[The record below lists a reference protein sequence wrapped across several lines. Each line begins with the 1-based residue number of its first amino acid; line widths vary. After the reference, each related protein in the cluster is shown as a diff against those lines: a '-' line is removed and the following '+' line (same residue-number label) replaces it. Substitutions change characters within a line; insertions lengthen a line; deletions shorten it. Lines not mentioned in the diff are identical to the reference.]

1 MRPQLWL
8 KIALLGSLAL
18 GSGLLPIGAQA
29 ETTPTAAS
37 TLQTSATVTVPATKG
52 APVTVQYRSD
62 TGKTLAP
69 DKTLT
74 GDVGSH
80 YTVTIPTFKDQ
91 VCTRVTG
98 AIKGTFATT
107 PSTVVLTYSPLKGA
121 PVTKAATS
129 KTSAPVKPS
138 VTRSTPARTTAT
150 TPRQATPVTRAAT
163 TTSAP
168 TTTTPGKGVVVLSK
182 TPVRRSSTPK
192 PIAAAATTKLPQA
205 GTNVRAT
212 FQAVLGG
219 LVLGLTT
226 LLWVVGRHL
235 KA

>member
-18 GSGLLPIGAQA
+18 GSGLLPIGAHA
-29 ETTPTAAS
+29 ETTPTATS
-37 TLQTSATVTVPATKG
+37 TLQTSTTVTVPATKG

-98 AIKGTFATT
+98 AVKGTFATT
-107 PSTVVLTYSPLKGA
+107 PSTVVLTYSPLKGT
-121 PVTKAATS
+121 PVTKAAATA

-138 VTRSTPARTTAT
+138 VTRSTPARTTT
-150 TPRQATPVTRAAT
+150 TAPRQATPVTRAAT
-163 TTSAP
+163 TTSVP
-168 TTTTPGKGVVVLSK
+168 TTATPGKGVVVLSK
-182 TPVRRSSTPK
+182 TPVRRESTPK
-192 PIAAAATTKLPQA
+192 PIAATTTKLPQT
-205 GTNVRAT
+205 GTNVRT
-212 FQAVLGG
+212 TVQAFLGG
-219 LVLGLTT
+219 LVLGVTT
-226 LLWVVGRHL
+226 LLLAVGRHL
-235 KA
+235 KV

>member
-1 MRPQLWL
+1 MKPQLWL
-8 KIALLGSLAL
+8 KIALFGSLAL
-18 GSGLLPIGAQA
+18 GSGLLPIGAHA

-62 TGKTLAP
+62 TGKPLAP

-80 YTVTIPTFKDQ
+80 YTVTIPTFKNQ

-98 AIKGTFATT
+98 AVKGTFATT
-107 PSTVVLTYSPLKGA
+107 PSTVVLTYSPLKGT
-121 PVTKAATS
+121 PVTKAATA
-129 KTSAPVKPS
+129 KTSTPVKSS
-138 VTRSTPARTTAT
+138 VTRSMPARTT
-150 TPRQATPVTRAAT
+150 TPRQATPATRAAT

-168 TTTTPGKGVVVLSK
+168 TTTPGKGVVVLSK
-182 TPVRRSSTPK
+182 TPVHRESTPK
-192 PIAAAATTKLPQA
+192 SITAAATTKLPQT
-205 GTNVRAT
+205 GTNVRTT

-226 LLWVVGRHL
+226 LLLAVGRHL
-235 KA
+235 KV